1 MQKIT
6 GEDTENN
13 SQMVQSSIKLAICV
27 SQTSVEKIVSRYELY
42 DCVKNILG
50 QCFVSILFSVLQP
63 YILIF
68 FHLLLIMLYI
78 RRCC

>member
-13 SQMVQSSIKLAICV
+13 SQSSIKLAICV
-27 SQTSVEKIVSRYELY
+27 SQTSVEKIVGRYELY

-50 QCFVSILFSVLQP
+50 QCLVSILFSVLLHP
-63 YILIF
+63 NF
-68 FHLLLIMLYI
+68 
-78 RRCC
+78 